1 MKSLS
6 LLLPPMLLAACS
18 PAPDAGLMT
27 GYAEA
32 DLVYVAAGSAGTLQ
46 QLDVKRGDRVR
57 QGQALFALD
66 TDAESLTA
74 SGAAARAQRAAAQ
87 EANLRKGRRPQEI
100 GAIDAQIA
108 QARAALATS
117 TAALDRQR
125 RLVDQGFVSALRL
138 DELQAAHDRDTA
150 RLRELQAQRALAQDA
165 ARSDEVAAAA
175 AESRGA
181 LADAELARWREG
193 QRARRAPADAQVFDV
208 LYRRGEWVAAGAP
221 VVALLPP
228 RALKVRFFVPQA
240 VLPRVAVGSPV
251 ALACDGCAAGLTAR
265 VRWVS
270 PQAEYT
276 PPVIYSNESRSK
288 LVFMVEAEPDDA
300 ARAVLKPGQPLDV
313 RLPAAGTGA

>member
-1 MKSLS
+1 MKAMTLV
-6 LLLPPMLLAACS
+6 LPPLLLAACS
-18 PAPDAGLMT
+18 PAPDAALMT

-32 DLVYVAAGSAGTLQ
+32 ELVYVGATTAGTLQ
-46 QLDVKRGDRVR
+46 QLDVKRGDSVR

-66 TDAESLTA
+66 TDAEAIAT

-87 EANLRKGRRPQEI
+87 EANLRKGRRPLEI
-100 GAIDAQIA
+100 RAIDAQIE
-108 QARAALATS
+108 QARAALAVS
-117 TAALDRQR
+117 TTALDRQR

-138 DELQAAHDRDTA
+138 DELQAAQDRDSA
-150 RLRELQAQRALAQDA
+150 RLRELQAQKALAQDT
-165 ARSDEVAAAA
+165 ARADEVAAAA

-181 LADAELARWREG
+181 LADADLARWREG

-208 LYRRGEWVAAGAP
+208 LYRRGEFVAAGAP

-228 RALKVRFFVPQA
+228 QALKVRFFVPQSA
-240 VLPRVAVGSPV
+240 LSRVAVGARV

-288 LVFMVEAEPDDA
+288 LVFMVEAEPDTA

-313 RLPAAGTGA
+313 RLAAADKAA